1 MRKNLFWLSDEQW
14 ARIELHLPTEVRGVE
29 RKHDRRVISEIVHV
43 LKSGCRWSGLVT
55 GYGNRWTRKR
65 VTSLRSH
72 RRIPV
77 YKSGEDRIEPWLNL
91 SKAAR
96 FLRVAPKTLRL
107 AAEDEQI
114 WAIHSRMT

>member
-1 MRKNLFWLSDEQW
+1 
-14 ARIELHLPTEVRGVE
+14 
-29 RKHDRRVISEIVHV
+29 DRRVISEIVHV

-114 WAIHSRMT
+114 WAIHSRMTRGSSAALFSAHHRRVLSPSARDKLSPL